1 MRKTVRI
8 MSLLSHD
15 IVIQILYTDFFMEN
29 NPWVRALKQL
39 EKIAAKIELPELLL
53 ERLKE
58 PDRIVTVSLPLELS
72 DGDIKTFRGYR
83 IQHNNLLGPYKGGLR
98 FHPAVNMEE
107 VKALSFWM
115 TMKCAVAGVPFGGG
129 KGGISVNPKLLSK
142 DELKKLTELF
152 TDRLSPVIGPEL
164 DVPAP
169 DVNTNS
175 EIMSWIMQRYSKNV
189 GRKTPAVVTGKPTS
203 EGGSEGRTEATGLGG
218 MYCLL
223 QALKRLQK
231 DPKELT
237 VAVQGMGNV
246 GYHIAHFL
254 HENDFKIVAISDS
267 KEAIY
272 VENGLSPEKTLECKR
287 DRGMLSNCFCDD
299 NSCAIK
305 GGQIISNEELLEL
318 PVDILIPAAL
328 ENVIVSEN
336 ANKIKAKII
345 LELANGPVTEHAD
358 KILGKKGIII
368 IPDILANAG
377 GVSTSYFEWKQNVED
392 ENWTK
397 EEVFKKL
404 ENLMQK
410 ATDEVFNA
418 SEKYSVNLRDAA
430 YIVAL
435 EKIKEEFL
443 KHV

>member
-1 MRKTVRI
+1 

-15 IVIQILYTDFFMEN
+15 IVLQILYTDFFMEN

-39 EKIAAKIELPELLL
+39 EKISSKIDIPELLL

-58 PDRIVTVSLPLELS
+58 PDRVITVSLPLELS

-98 FHPAVNMEE
+98 FHPQVNMEE

-129 KGGISVNPKLLSK
+129 KGGISVDPKLLSK
-142 DELKKLTELF
+142 DELQKLTELF
-152 TDRLSPVIGPEL
+152 TDRLTPVIGPEL

-175 EIMSWIMQRYSKNV
+175 EIMSWIVERYSKNV
-189 GRKTPAVVTGKPTS
+189 GKTTPAVVTGKPVP

-218 MYCLL
+218 VYCLL
-223 QALKRLQK
+223 QSLKRLHIEPK
-231 DPKELT
+231 DLT

-246 GYHIAHFL
+246 GFHVAHFM
-254 HENDFKIVAISDS
+254 HEKGFKIVAISDS

-305 GGQIISNEELLEL
+305 GGHIISNEELLEL
-318 PVDILIPAAL
+318 PVDILVPAAL

-358 KILGKKGIII
+358 KILQKKGITI

-377 GVSTSYFEWKQNVED
+377 GVSTSYFEWKQNMDNEKWSKD
-392 ENWTK
+392 
-397 EEVFKKL
+397 EVFKKL
-404 ENLMQK
+404 EDLMQK
-410 ATDEVFNA
+410 ATDDVFDA
-418 SEKYSVNLRDAA
+418 ADKYGVNLRDAA

-435 EKIKEEFL
+435 ERIKEEFL